1 MVAHKVSRDGLPGA
15 GLRHHLIGH
24 RDPVSGVV
32 EVQEY
37 DIKHQGCLET
47 EGQGEVEEK
56 KWDWS
61 GARDEGED
69 DMNHKHAPCR
79 SSSDHGRGQFL
90 ITNKY
95 PLNGP

>member
-37 DIKHQGCLET
+37 DVKHQGRLSWDVAAWRHKDKERLRRRSGTGVEQET
-47 EGQGEVEEK
+47 KEK
-56 KWDWS
+56 
-61 GARDEGED
+61 
-69 DMNHKHAPCR
+69 M
-79 SSSDHGRGQFL
+79 
-90 ITNKY
+90 T
-95 PLNGP
+95 